1 MKTEDINDSAQI
13 LRDILQNREKQMQE
27 NIGNNN
33 SIKEICGNIQEDSC
47 QTSDLEKM
55 TMKAMATTYRGD
67 NHEQESEHSSD
78 ELSLDGSDYGSDQ
91 NQLMD
96 EMEGS
101 ESMYDMKNNDRNS
114 VDGDENKEAK
124 RARVENILSH
134 IRQSPPSPGDQGD
147 NHSQE
152 VRRPKRK
159 QYQPQQHDSKFLDH
173 SGNKYRKLEKLA
185 LQDQLLQLQQQ
196 LQLVQKRYLEIQY
209 DDEQVNGEEENESPF
224 QFRMNLDKPLF
235 NHKMFE
241 NEPLQMNRTNHIK
254 EKINRLCEEPNNQQA
269 RPVISE
275 PLQQLDVSNLTNS
288 LKTKITDA
296 VSNAVESVVCELL
309 KDKPKRVENEKPKS
323 KPEPVPSPIP
333 VREIP
338 ERVKEEKPKLMM
350 PQPPPFR
357 SSPMREPMHDHIGQM
372 ARILEKASAFEPP
385 RGLTPDFN
393 RPPHLHP
400 SLPFHLPFSYF
411 PQSHLL
417 HPPSIYSCAPL
428 SESEQTEP
436 LPLVVNT
443 PKKKRT
449 KVTDTRISPKTA
461 RALLGQDPMSFAH
474 LHMEQSEQR
483 HHFPGLIPHHLP
495 TSVAIPNPSL
505 QNPSDILGFYRGEH
519 QFGDP
524 RSSNHSPLHADHP
537 SPSCSVSSPSDSYKM
552 FEGSDSFDGHHMHVT
567 STLTP
572 MHLRKAKLMFFYVRY
587 PSSAILKVY
596 FPDVKFN
603 KNNTAQLVKW
613 FSNFREFYYIQ
624 MEKYARQ
631 AIAEGVKHAEDLV
644 VSTDAELYRILN
656 LHYNRNN
663 QIEVPDNFRM
673 VVQATYRE
681 FFKSVMANKDTEPS
695 WKKAIYKVI
704 ARMDDVLPEYFKSP
718 NWMDQLG
725 DM

>member
-1 MKTEDINDSAQI
+1 M
-13 LRDILQNREKQMQE
+13 
-27 NIGNNN
+27 
-33 SIKEICGNIQEDSC
+33 
-47 QTSDLEKM
+47 
-55 TMKAMATTYRGD
+55 
-67 NHEQESEHSSD
+67 
-78 ELSLDGSDYGSDQ
+78 
-91 NQLMD
+91 
-96 EMEGS
+96 
-101 ESMYDMKNNDRNS
+101 
-114 VDGDENKEAK
+114 
-124 RARVENILSH
+124 
-134 IRQSPPSPGDQGD
+134 
-147 NHSQE
+147 
-152 VRRPKRK
+152 
-159 QYQPQQHDSKFLDH
+159 
-173 SGNKYRKLEKLA
+173 
-185 LQDQLLQLQQQ
+185 
-196 LQLVQKRYLEIQY
+196 
-209 DDEQVNGEEENESPF
+209 
-224 QFRMNLDKPLF
+224 
-235 NHKMFE
+235 
-241 NEPLQMNRTNHIK
+241 
-254 EKINRLCEEPNNQQA
+254 
-269 RPVISE
+269 
-275 PLQQLDVSNLTNS
+275 
-288 LKTKITDA
+288 
-296 VSNAVESVVCELL
+296 
-309 KDKPKRVENEKPKS
+309 
-323 KPEPVPSPIP
+323 
-333 VREIP
+333 
-338 ERVKEEKPKLMM
+338 
-350 PQPPPFR
+350 
-357 SSPMREPMHDHIGQM
+357 
-372 ARILEKASAFEPP
+372 
-385 RGLTPDFN
+385 
-393 RPPHLHP
+393 
-400 SLPFHLPFSYF
+400 
-411 PQSHLL
+411 
-417 HPPSIYSCAPL
+417 
-428 SESEQTEP
+428 
-436 LPLVVNT
+436 NT

-483 HHFPGLIPHHLP
+483 HHFPGIIPHHLP

>member
-1 MKTEDINDSAQI
+1 MKTEDITDSAQI

-173 SGNKYRKLEKLA
+173 SGSKYRKLEKLA

-241 NEPLQMNRTNHIK
+241 NEPLQINRTNNIK

-275 PLQQLDVSNLTNS
+275 PLQQLDVSNLANS

-323 KPEPVPSPIP
+323 KPEPVPSPIT

-357 SSPMREPMHDHIGQM
+357 SSPMREPVHDHIGQM

-552 FEGSDSFDGHHMHVT
+552 FEGSDSFDGHHMHVI
-567 STLTP
+567 S
-572 MHLRKAKLMFFYVRY
+572 
-587 PSSAILKVY
+587 
-596 FPDVKFN
+596 
-603 KNNTAQLVKW
+603 
-613 FSNFREFYYIQ
+613 
-624 MEKYARQ
+624 
-631 AIAEGVKHAEDLV
+631 
-644 VSTDAELYRILN
+644 
-656 LHYNRNN
+656 
-663 QIEVPDNFRM
+663 
-673 VVQATYRE
+673 
-681 FFKSVMANKDTEPS
+681 FFKK
-695 WKKAIYKVI
+695 
-704 ARMDDVLPEYFKSP
+704 
-718 NWMDQLG
+718 
-725 DM
+725 